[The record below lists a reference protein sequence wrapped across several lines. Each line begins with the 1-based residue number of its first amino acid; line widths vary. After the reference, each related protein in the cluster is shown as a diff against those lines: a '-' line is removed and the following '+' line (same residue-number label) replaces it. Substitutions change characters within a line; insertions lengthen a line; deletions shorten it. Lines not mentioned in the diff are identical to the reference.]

1 MKRKKIWKAVVLSLT
16 LAGAVSGCAQGKK
29 HGLDPKK
36 PTVITVWHAYNAFA
50 KTKFDEKVTEFNE
63 TKGLELGI
71 VVDAYG
77 YGSSG
82 ELDDALFNSA
92 NKIIGSDPLPNV
104 FTVYPDSAY
113 RLDQLAHLV
122 EMEEYFSAEE
132 LERYRPEFLS
142 EGVWGEEG
150 GHKLIPVAKSTELL
164 FVNETGWRKFCS
176 DTGFTDEALGTWEG
190 LVSAAEA
197 YYRWSGGQPFL
208 GMNSFNDFSVL
219 TAIQDG
225 ADPFPTDGKSVSFA
239 YSKETARKAWD
250 AYYVPHMMGW
260 YKSSVFNQDGVKS
273 GSLLAYIG
281 SSAGA
286 GYFPKEVIVDG
297 ENQYPIECSVRPYP
311 TFEGGHGYMSQ
322 RGADMGIF
330 RSGEAAEYASAEFL
344 KWFTDSER
352 NIEFTAS
359 IGYIPVENAALSS
372 IEELEKFVQKSDNAE
387 AVKKSVTAALE
398 AMQEGKFYARRPF
411 ENSYEVNELFS
422 RSLEKKVELDLNELQ
437 NRVENGEDR
446 GTVISGF
453 MDDGNFEAWY
463 QNLMREINGEINGEI
478 NE

>member
-1 MKRKKIWKAVVLSLT
+1 MKRKKIWKIAMLSLMMVF
-16 LAGAVSGCAQGKK
+16 AVTGCAREKK
-29 HGLDPKK
+29 HVLDPKK

-82 ELDDALFNSA
+82 ELDNALFNSA

-104 FTVYPDSAY
+104 FTAYPDSAY
-113 RLDQLAHLV
+113 RLDQLAPLV
-122 EMEEYFSAEE
+122 EMEEYFSEEE
-132 LERYRPEFLS
+132 LEQYRAEFLS
-142 EGVWGEEG
+142 EGVWGKEG
-150 GHKLIPVAKSTELL
+150 RHKLIPVAKSTELL
-164 FVNETGWRKFCS
+164 FVNETGWKEFCS
-176 DTGFTDEALGTWEG
+176 DTGVSDEVLGTWEG
-190 LVSAAEA
+190 LVSAAEE
-197 YYRWSGGQPFL
+197 YYRWSGGKPFL
-208 GMNSFNDFSVL
+208 GMNSFNDFAVL

-225 ADPFPTDGKSVSFA
+225 TDPFPTDGESASFV
-239 YSKETARKAWD
+239 YSRETARKAWE
-250 AYYVPHMMGW
+250 AYYVPHMKGW
-260 YKSSVFNQDGVKS
+260 YKSSVYNQDGVKS

-297 ENQYPIECSVRPYP
+297 DNQYPIECSVRPYP
-311 TFEGGHGYMSQ
+311 TFEGGGGYMAQ

-330 RSGEAAEYASAEFL
+330 RSSESSEYASAEFL

-352 NIEFTAS
+352 NVGFTAS
-359 IGYIPVENAALSS
+359 IGYIPVENTALSS
-372 IEELEKFVQKSDNAE
+372 IEELETFVQKSDNAD

-411 ENSYEVNELFS
+411 ENSYEANELFS
-422 RSLEKKVELDLNELQ
+422 RSLERKVELDLNELQ
-437 NRVENGEDR
+437 SRVENGEDR
-446 GTVISGF
+446 ETVISGF
-453 MDDGNFEAWY
+453 LEDENFDAWY
-463 QNLMREINGEINGEI
+463 QNLMREMVGEV